1 METKDQKR
9 SDYFQSIARHF
20 FKLRGAPFFLSSKE
34 LDLVARWEEMGIPLP
49 VVLEGI
55 ESSFASLRI
64 KQGRKLKIQSLA
76 YCTHHVLRAFEQ
88 HRDRRV
94 GSRKEKVEREEKRKR
109 AKTEVRKFL
118 LSLPL
123 QVNYLKEP
131 YSRAQKLLGRKPVN
145 EEELEWIEE
154 EVEGLIWKNSSE
166 REKEAVK
173 EKLRI
178 EHRFENQEE
187 FQQAFKIKVVKVLRE
202 KHRIP
207 YISLFYY

>member
-1 METKDQKR
+1 METKDRKR
-9 SDYFQSIARHF
+9 SNYFQSIARHF

-34 LDLVARWEEMGIPLP
+34 LDLVARWEEMEIPLP
-49 VVLEGI
+49 IVLEGI
-55 ESSFASLRI
+55 ENSFVSLRK

-76 YCTHHVLRAFEQ
+76 YCAHHVLRAFEQ
-88 HRDRRV
+88 HKERKV
-94 GSRKEKVEREEKRKR
+94 GFRKKNVEREEKRKR

-118 LSLPL
+118 HSLPL
-123 QVNYLKEP
+123 QVNYLEEP

-154 EVEGLIWKNSSE
+154 EIEGLIWKNSSE
-166 REKEAVK
+166 REKEDVK
-173 EKLRI
+173 EKLRA